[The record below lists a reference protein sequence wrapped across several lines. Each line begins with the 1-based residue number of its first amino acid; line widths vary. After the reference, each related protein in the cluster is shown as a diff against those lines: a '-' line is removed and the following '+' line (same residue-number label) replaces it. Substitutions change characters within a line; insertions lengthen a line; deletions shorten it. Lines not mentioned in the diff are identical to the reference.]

1 MKKDKKNT
9 LDLKRS
15 WRLWLVKK
23 LLNNQIKNEEIYSF
37 ISQFYKNEE
46 DLKNTESKNFED
58 NDENDLIKNILELN
72 NKTVEN
78 VMVPRAEIIAVST
91 NDKIQQILN
100 KINVETHSRM
110 PVYKDKLDDVIGMI
124 HVKDILLTVEN
135 KKNFEISNI
144 IRDVLY
150 VAPSSPVL
158 DLLKRMRKS
167 KIHLGLVVDE
177 YGGVDGLVTIEDL
190 VEEIVGE
197 IEDEHDAE
205 DYEIKIKKID
215 KNTIVVESSI
225 LLVDLEGML
234 SASFSKEEKDN
245 IDTVGGLVFFL
256 AGKIPSA
263 GEIFSHQ
270 SGLTFE
276 VIDASE
282 RRINKVKITINN

>member
-1 MKKDKKNT
+1 
-9 LDLKRS
+9 
-15 WRLWLVKK
+15 
-23 LLNNQIKNEEIYSF
+23 
-37 ISQFYKNEE
+37 
-46 DLKNTESKNFED
+46 
-58 NDENDLIKNILELN
+58 
-72 NKTVEN
+72 
-78 VMVPRAEIIAVST
+78 
-91 NDKIQQILN
+91 
-100 KINVETHSRM
+100 
-110 PVYKDKLDDVIGMI
+110 
-124 HVKDILLTVEN
+124 
-135 KKNFEISNI
+135 
-144 IRDVLY
+144 
-150 VAPSSPVL
+150 
-158 DLLKRMRKS
+158 MRKS